1 MENIENFL
9 EYYLTHA
16 IFKITNKLKN
26 TKKLSMFIYKQLINK
41 SNLQQ
46 NIICKDYT
54 FLTNHNYNKSIE
66 IDEIN
71 QYTVLNINIDLSE
84 SLNVMAKTVLKNI
97 LKSENIL
104 INNKPVK
111 FKDCVVVDV
120 IDTSNITL
128 TDIHTDVEYS
138 YFTGNSFNVW
148 YLIENNKNYGNMFI
162 LDSNDYKKKYTPCRV
177 KNFDYDKKNNKVN
190 SIDLHSHYMASIVK
204 KKVGTINNF
213 KVTYTNINNGDCL
226 VMSKHVLHTGDNRRN
241 NNVKGFHFRVLV
253 KNDDGSIDYNKYYN
267 SNKFPNHIWDKKNKK
282 LFGVELFDFA

>member
-128 TDIHTDVEYS
+128 TGIHTDVEYS

-190 SIDLHSHYMASIVK
+190 SIDLHSHIIK

>member
-128 TDIHTDVEYS
+128 TGIHTDVEYS

-190 SIDLHSHYMASIVK
+190 SIDLHSHIVK